1 MPWKDAFDQAKV
13 RGRTQAEIEACPH
26 SLHAIRTRYGA
37 IAERLIAM
45 LLTFD
50 ALNDF
55 RDALR
60 HRIPGTATAEEREAF
75 GMEFAQ
81 R

>member
-1 MPWKDAFDQAKV
+1 MPWKDAFDQAKE

-26 SLHAIRTRYGA
+26 SLHAIRTRYGP

-45 LLTFD
+45 LQTFD

-55 RDALR
+55 CDALR
-60 HRIPGTATAEEREAF
+60 HRIPGTAA
-75 GMEFAQ
+75 AQ
-81 R
+81 QK